1 MKPRKICNYIFNW
14 MSVGYL
20 SEWDKPS
27 RCSHWTRSTL
37 GMKSAKHRNW
47 QQKLKST
54 VTVHL
59 ADRNSYRGLRQGTM
73 SLSELVVVD
82 DLTILLGLISAT
94 LFLIRNLYRP
104 QPLLHPILLG
114 RQSDVSRVRY
124 PGESAIY
131 RNYGTGLVGRVS
143 DVDYILRS
151 IFIIYFSF
159 L

>member
-1 MKPRKICNYIFNW
+1 M
-14 MSVGYL
+14 G
-20 SEWDKPS
+20 
-27 RCSHWTRSTL
+27 
-37 GMKSAKHRNW
+37 
-47 QQKLKST
+47 
-54 VTVHL
+54 
-59 ADRNSYRGLRQGTM
+59 
-73 SLSELVVVD
+73 LSELVVVD

-114 RQSDVSRVRY
+114 RQSDVARVRY

-143 DVDYILRS
+143 NIDHYSAKHTHYL
-151 IFIIYFSF
+151 